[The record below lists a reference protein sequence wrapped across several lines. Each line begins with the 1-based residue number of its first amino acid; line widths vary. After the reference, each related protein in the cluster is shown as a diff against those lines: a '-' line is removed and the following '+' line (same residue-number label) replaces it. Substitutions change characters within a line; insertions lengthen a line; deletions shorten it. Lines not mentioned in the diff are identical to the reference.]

1 MKGYAYI
8 IIMVLLTFVAF
19 SFALVLMGHLFTRK
33 YNKKFRKLYSLFMGL
48 SFREVFILST
58 TVLNMLIMFFFLL
71 NVNYYYPIG
80 FYMLIATNFLSCLFS
95 FKFRIIVIDIIYTL
109 ISCAFLWLLMTIRN
123 YYSYVGESTG
133 ILILVI
139 IFIILIAVYT
149 FFITVR
155 KINYLINMHEKVE
168 VNNG

>member
-1 MKGYAYI
+1 
-8 IIMVLLTFVAF
+8 
-19 SFALVLMGHLFTRK
+19 
-33 YNKKFRKLYSLFMGL
+33 
-48 SFREVFILST
+48 
-58 TVLNMLIMFFFLL
+58 
-71 NVNYYYPIG
+71 
-80 FYMLIATNFLSCLFS
+80 MLIATNFLSCLFS